1 MLDIGNN
8 IGKLHSFINFF
19 CFYCS
24 LRCWSKNLLNID
36 FHNISCRI
44 LFTIFARKI
53 IWEVIRISPPNQQL
67 LHSCIISKQRKNN
80 KAFVFML
87 VMMNLPALSWVL
99 QFLINE
105 YGIYILFYIRC
116 CIFEEKKKAPMNQ
129 WITKLIAVIYEF
141 KKNLFSWKT
150 QYSPFRIEIAA
161 IEIIFQLR
169 NFWEKTVLISKLN
182 SNEI

>member
-44 LFTIFARKI
+44 LFTIVARKI

-87 VMMNLPALSWVL
+87 VMMNLPESCSSLSMNMVYIYFSFSAAVYLRRKRRHLW
-99 QFLINE
+99 INE
-105 YGIYILFYIRC
+105 LQ
-116 CIFEEKKKAPMNQ
+116 N
-129 WITKLIAVIYEF
+129 
-141 KKNLFSWKT
+141 
-150 QYSPFRIEIAA
+150 
-161 IEIIFQLR
+161 
-169 NFWEKTVLISKLN
+169 
-182 SNEI
+182 

>member
-44 LFTIFARKI
+44 LFTIVARKI

-87 VMMNLPALSWVL
+87 VTGNDESTCSILSPAVP
-99 QFLINE
+99 
-105 YGIYILFYIRC
+105 Y
-116 CIFEEKKKAPMNQ
+116 Q
-129 WITKLIAVIYEF
+129 WIWYIYTFLYPLLYIWGE
-141 KKNLFSWKT
+141 KEGTYESMNYKINFSH
-150 QYSPFRIEIAA
+150 
-161 IEIIFQLR
+161 L
-169 NFWEKTVLISKLN
+169 
-182 SNEI
+182 